1 MADAADVDPLQR
13 WGKENSIH
21 ESTIQAL
28 NEAGLEFDDL
38 PHFTESDIDALNN
51 GNGIP
56 LGHKRRLL
64 NRISEMAN
72 SYNATASGNSCFVLQ
87 DFVMA

>member
-38 PHFTESDIDALNN
+38 PHFTESDIDALND
-51 GNGIP
+51 GKGISI
-56 LGHKRRLL
+56 GHRRRLIT
-64 NRISEMAN
+64 RISEMKN
-72 SYNATASGNSCFVLQ
+72 SYNTTASGNSFFVLD
-87 DFVMA
+87 DFFIV